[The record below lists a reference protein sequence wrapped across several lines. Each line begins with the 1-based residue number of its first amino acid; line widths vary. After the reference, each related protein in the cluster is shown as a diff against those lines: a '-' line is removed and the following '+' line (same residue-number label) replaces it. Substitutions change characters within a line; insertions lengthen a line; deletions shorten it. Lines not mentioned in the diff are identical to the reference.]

1 MILKFGPPSWSCAL
15 FILTQHVLT
24 SGISDLKI
32 GIMTRDRDAW
42 CSSRLREA
50 FIRKRAEPIAFRFS
64 ETTAR
69 VGSTPEFSLGGIDLL
84 KDLSA
89 ILVRPIGRGS
99 LDEIIFQM
107 DSLHKLSRRGMPIIN
122 PPAAIEKAVDKYY
135 TLALLSEH
143 GIQVPRTTVT
153 EDVREAVHAFHSY
166 GGEAVIKP
174 VFGSRGIGIA
184 KIGDEDI
191 AERVMRT
198 LRFHRHVLYV
208 QEFITHGTRDIRTF
222 IVGGRVVAGMF
233 RVADSWKTNVSRG
246 AVPRHF
252 QVDPEVEALALKS
265 AEVLGC
271 KIAGVD
277 IMESERGPLV
287 HEVNSQPGWR
297 GLQTTT
303 NVGIADEI
311 AAFVIQ
317 EAKK

>member
-1 MILKFGPPSWSCAL
+1 MYETGSISHLK
-15 FILTQHVLT
+15 V
-24 SGISDLKI
+24 
-32 GIMTRDRDAW
+32 GIMTRDQDAW
-42 CSSRLREA
+42 CSSRLKEA
-50 FIRKRAEPIAFRFS
+50 FIRKKVDPLAFRFADV
-64 ETTAR
+64 TAR
-69 VGSTPEFSLGGIDLL
+69 VASTPEFSLGRIDLL
-84 KDLSA
+84 SDLSA

-107 DSLHKLSRRGMPIIN
+107 DGLHKLARRGMPIIN

-143 GIQVPRTTVT
+143 GLPVPRTVVT
-153 EDVREAVHAFHSY
+153 EDIREAMEAFRSY

-174 VFGSRGIGIA
+174 VFGSRGIGVARIR
-184 KIGDEDI
+184 DEDI

-198 LRFHRHVLYV
+198 LRFYRHVLYV
-208 QEFITHGTRDIRTF
+208 QEFVGHGTRDIRTF

-233 RVADSWKTNVSRG
+233 RVSSSWKTNVSRG
-246 AVPRHF
+246 AMPKHF

-265 AEVLGC
+265 ANVLGC

-277 IMESERGPLV
+277 IMESERGLLV

-303 NVGIADEI
+303 NVRIADEI
-311 AAFVIQ
+311 ASFVIG
-317 EAKK
+317 EAKR

>member
-1 MILKFGPPSWSCAL
+1 LK
-15 FILTQHVLT
+15 V
-24 SGISDLKI
+24 

-50 FIRKRAEPIAFRFS
+50 LIRKNVEPVAFRFADVA
-64 ETTAR
+64 AR
-69 VGSTPEFSLGGIDLL
+69 VALMPEFSLGGIDILR
-84 KDLSA
+84 DLSA

-107 DSLHKLSRRGMPIIN
+107 DGLHKLARRGMPIIN

-143 GIQVPRTTVT
+143 GLPVPRTVVT
-153 EDVREAVHAFHSY
+153 ENIREAMEAFRSF

-174 VFGSRGIGIA
+174 VFGSRGIGVARIR
-184 KIGDEDI
+184 DEDI

-198 LRFHRHVLYV
+198 LRFYRHILYV
-208 QEFITHGTRDIRTF
+208 QEFVGHGTRDIRTF
-222 IVGGRVVAGMF
+222 IIGGRVAAGMF
-233 RVADSWKTNVSRG
+233 RISDSWKTNVSRG
-246 AVPRHF
+246 AMPKHF
-252 QVDPEVEALALKS
+252 QVDPEVETLAVKA

-277 IMESERGPLV
+277 IMESRRGLLV

-303 NVGIADEI
+303 DVRIADEI
-311 AAFVIQ
+311 AAFVVE

>member
-1 MILKFGPPSWSCAL
+1 MK
-15 FILTQHVLT
+15 V
-24 SGISDLKI
+24 
-32 GIMTRDRDAW
+32 GIMTRDQDAW

-50 FIRKRAEPIAFRFS
+50 FIRKNVEPVAFRFADA
-64 ETTAR
+64 TAR
-69 VGSTPEFSLGGIDLL
+69 IGVTPEFSLGEIDIL

-89 ILVRPIGRGS
+89 VLVRPIGRGS

-107 DSLHKLSRRGMPIIN
+107 DSLHKLARHGMPIIN

-143 GIQVPRTTVT
+143 GLPVPRTVVT
-153 EDVREAVHAFHSY
+153 EKIREAMEAFRSF

-174 VFGSRGIGIA
+174 VFGSRGIGVARIR
-184 KIGDEDI
+184 DEDI

-198 LRFHRHVLYV
+198 LRFYRHVLYV
-208 QEFITHGTRDIRTF
+208 QEFIGHGTRDIRTF

-233 RVADSWKTNVSRG
+233 RISSSWKTNVSRG
-246 AVPRHF
+246 AMPKHF
-252 QVDPEVEALALKS
+252 QADPEVEQLAVK
-265 AEVLGC
+265 AANVLGC
-271 KIAGVD
+271 RIAGVD
-277 IMESERGPLV
+277 IMESGRGLLV

-303 NVGIADEI
+303 NVRIADEI
-311 AAFVIQ
+311 AAFVVG

>member
-1 MILKFGPPSWSCAL
+1 MYEARSISRLK
-15 FILTQHVLT
+15 V
-24 SGISDLKI
+24 
-32 GIMTRDRDAW
+32 GIMTRDQDAW
-42 CSSRLREA
+42 CSSRLKEA
-50 FIRKRAEPIAFRFS
+50 FLRQKVEPVAFRFDDV
-64 ETTAR
+64 TAR
-69 VGSTPEFSLGGIDLL
+69 VGIAPEFSLKGIDILSE
-84 KDLSA
+84 LSA

-107 DSLHKLSRRGMPIIN
+107 DSLHKMARRGMPVIN

-135 TLALLSEH
+135 ALALLNEH
-143 GIQVPRTTVT
+143 GVPVPRTIVT
-153 EDVREAVHAFHSY
+153 EDHREAMQAFRNF

-184 KIGDEDI
+184 RIRDEDI

-208 QEFITHGTRDIRTF
+208 QEFVRHGTRDIRTF
-222 IVGGRVVAGMF
+222 VIGGRVVAGIF
-233 RVADSWKTNVSRG
+233 RVSTSWKTNVSKG
-246 AVPRHF
+246 AVPKGF
-252 QVDPEVEALALKS
+252 KVDSEVEALAVK
-265 AEVLGC
+265 AAATLGC

-277 IMESERGPLV
+277 IMESEHGLLV
-287 HEVNSQPGWR
+287 HEVNSQPGWK

-303 NVGIADEI
+303 NLCIADEI

>member
-1 MILKFGPPSWSCAL
+1 MK
-15 FILTQHVLT
+15 V
-24 SGISDLKI
+24 

-50 FIRKRAEPIAFRFS
+50 FIRKNVEPVAFRFADVA
-64 ETTAR
+64 AR
-69 VGSTPEFSLGGIDLL
+69 VALMPEFSLGGIDILG
-84 KDLSA
+84 DLSA

-107 DSLHKLSRRGMPIIN
+107 DGLHKLARRGMPIIN

-143 GIQVPRTTVT
+143 GLPVPRTVVT
-153 EDVREAVHAFHSY
+153 ENIREAMEAFRSF

-174 VFGSRGIGIA
+174 VFGSRGIGVARIR
-184 KIGDEDI
+184 DEDI

-198 LRFHRHVLYV
+198 LRFYRHILYV
-208 QEFITHGTRDIRTF
+208 QEFVGHGTRDIRTF
-222 IVGGRVVAGMF
+222 IIGGRVAAGMF
-233 RVADSWKTNVSRG
+233 RISDSWKTNVSRG
-246 AVPRHF
+246 AMPKHF
-252 QVDPEVEALALKS
+252 QVDPEVETLAVKA

-277 IMESERGPLV
+277 IMESRRGLLV

-303 NVGIADEI
+303 DVRIADEI
-311 AAFVIQ
+311 AAFVVE

>member
-1 MILKFGPPSWSCAL
+1 M
-15 FILTQHVLT
+15 
-24 SGISDLKI
+24 KI

-50 FIRKRAEPIAFRFS
+50 FIRKNVEPVAFRFTDVAS
-64 ETTAR
+64 R
-69 VGSTPEFSLGGIDLL
+69 VALTPEFSLGGIDLV

-107 DSLHKLSRRGMPIIN
+107 DSLHRLARYGMPIIN

-143 GIQVPRTTVT
+143 SLPVPRTVVT
-153 EDVREAVHAFHSY
+153 ENIHEAMEAFRSF
-166 GGEAVIKP
+166 GSEAVIKP
-174 VFGSRGIGIA
+174 VFGSRGIGVARIR
-184 KIGDEDI
+184 DEDI

-198 LRFHRHVLYV
+198 LRFYRHVLYV
-208 QEFITHGTRDIRTF
+208 QEFVGHGTRDIRTF
-222 IVGGRVVAGMF
+222 IIGGRVAAGMF
-233 RVADSWKTNVSRG
+233 RVSDSWKTNVSRG
-246 AVPRHF
+246 ATPKRF
-252 QVDPEVEALALKS
+252 QVDPEVETLAVKA

-271 KIAGVD
+271 RIAGVD
-277 IMESERGPLV
+277 IMESERGLLV

-303 NVGIADEI
+303 NVRIADEI
-311 AAFVIQ
+311 AEFVVG